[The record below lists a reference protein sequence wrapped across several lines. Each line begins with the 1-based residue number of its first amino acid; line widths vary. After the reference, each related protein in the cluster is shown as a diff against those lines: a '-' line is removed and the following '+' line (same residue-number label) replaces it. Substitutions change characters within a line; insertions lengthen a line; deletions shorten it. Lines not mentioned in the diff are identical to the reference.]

1 MRRLAQYLSSP
12 NAAGRQVVDKT
23 SMDGSFDFMLAYEMQ
38 MPGIAPAPDDPPALV
53 LEYALEQQ
61 LGLKLVNSRAPFDFI
76 VIGRGEKVPIE
87 N

>member
-1 MRRLAQYLSSP
+1 MTSTTSSQDFTLAH
-12 NAAGRQVVDKT
+12 
-23 SMDGSFDFMLAYEMQ
+23 EMQ

-61 LGLKLVNSRAPFDFI
+61 LGLKLQRGRAPFDFI
-76 VIGRGEKVPIE
+76 VIESGERVPLE